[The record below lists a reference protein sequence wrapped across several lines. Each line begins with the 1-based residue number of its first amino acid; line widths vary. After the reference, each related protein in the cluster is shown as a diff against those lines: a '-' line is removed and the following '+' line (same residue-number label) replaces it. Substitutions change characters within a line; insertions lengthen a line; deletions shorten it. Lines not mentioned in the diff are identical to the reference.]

1 MHVSIAITSLM
12 YISFQ
17 SFNIRVVDAI
27 LVFALTSS
35 LVAYNYIRY
44 YDIVRF
50 KFIKS
55 LLPIYCI
62 TIICFFIGLWFFFLL
77 NISQMFLVVI
87 LGLITIFYV
96 FPYYKSSIKRKNI
109 RNVAGLK
116 VFVVS
121 IVWALFIV
129 IMPLLTYKINYS
141 LFEIVFFIQI
151 YCFVFISILP
161 FEIRDLQIDNPKLNT
176 IPQVLGIKK
185 TKIIGLILSLI
196 FVVLE
201 SYKSI
206 IIESINYNNFTI
218 VLTLSF
224 FLLKSKN
231 EQSKYYSSFWVES
244 LPIIWALS
252 IYII

>member
-1 MHVSIAITSLM
+1 MHVSLAITSLV

-17 SFNIRVVDAI
+17 SFNISVEDRI
-27 LVFALTSS
+27 LAFAFMSS

-44 YDIVRF
+44 YDILSF
-50 KFIKS
+50 KFVKS

-62 TIICFFIGLWFFFLL
+62 TIICFFIGIYIFFLL
-77 NISQMFLVVI
+77 NISQMVLVVI

-129 IMPLLTYKINYS
+129 LMPLLTYKINYS
-141 LFEIVFFIQI
+141 VFEIIFLTQI

-206 IIESINYNNFTI
+206 IIESISYNNFI
-218 VLTLSF
+218 IILILSF

-231 EQSKYYSSFWVES
+231 DQSKYYSSFWVES